1 MAKVVNPYA
10 IVAGTLSQ
18 RLGERW
24 KTLLG
29 LTIALDPLAVNGVE
43 KDARAFR
50 TKVVKNNGFDPQ
62 WNQTFDFPL
71 TASELGIFLIAI
83 YDKRERFAKDRL
95 VRLQS
100 SSLSGCLRSCE

>member
-1 MAKVVNPYA
+1 VRWA
-10 IVAGTLSQ
+10 SQ
-18 RLGERW
+18 QIFYPAAH
-24 KTLLG
+24 T
-29 LTIALDPLAVNGVE
+29 VNGLE

-50 TKVVKNNGFDPQ
+50 TRVVRNNGFDPQ

-95 VRLQS
+95 VS
-100 SSLSGCLRSCE
+100 SPTPLLFFAAVFQDLG